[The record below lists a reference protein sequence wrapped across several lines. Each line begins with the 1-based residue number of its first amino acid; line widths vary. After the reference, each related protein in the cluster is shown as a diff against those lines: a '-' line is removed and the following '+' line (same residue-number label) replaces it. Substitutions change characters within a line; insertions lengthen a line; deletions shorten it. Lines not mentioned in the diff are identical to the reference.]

1 MKVYSIHNID
11 DDGDDDDD
19 DDDDDDAND
28 KQSSPNFTRTFP
40 NIL

>member
-1 MKVYSIHNID
+1 MKVYSFYHNID
-11 DDGDDDDD
+11 DDGEN
-19 DDDDDDAND
+19 DDDDADD

>member
-11 DDGDDDDD
+11 DDGD